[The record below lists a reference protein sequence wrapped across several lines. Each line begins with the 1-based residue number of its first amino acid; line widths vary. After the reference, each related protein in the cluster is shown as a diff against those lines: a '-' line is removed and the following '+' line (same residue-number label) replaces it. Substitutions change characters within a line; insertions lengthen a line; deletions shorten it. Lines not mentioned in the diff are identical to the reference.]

1 MSAHPQELVIIDI
14 WTVAP
19 GRQQEEMADALR
31 ASVERLRLI
40 DGFIEG
46 DVLAN
51 WDETR
56 VASFLRF
63 RSAADWERVTEDD
76 EFVEQMRTLESIGSS
91 EGDAYERMAVIAPPK
106 EHGPIDVSYGT
117 F

>member
-1 MSAHPQELVIIDI
+1 MSVHPQELVIIDI

-19 GRQQEEMADALR
+19 GRQQQMADALR
-31 ASVERLRLI
+31 AALEQLQLV

-51 WDETR
+51 WDQTR
-56 VASFLRF
+56 VASFVRF
-63 RSAADWERVTEDD
+63 RSAADWQRATEDY
-76 EFVEQMRTLESIGSS
+76 EFLEQIRALEAIGSS
-91 EGDAYERMAVIAPPK
+91 DGDAYERMAVIAPPRQR
-106 EHGPIDVSYGT
+106 GPIEISPGA